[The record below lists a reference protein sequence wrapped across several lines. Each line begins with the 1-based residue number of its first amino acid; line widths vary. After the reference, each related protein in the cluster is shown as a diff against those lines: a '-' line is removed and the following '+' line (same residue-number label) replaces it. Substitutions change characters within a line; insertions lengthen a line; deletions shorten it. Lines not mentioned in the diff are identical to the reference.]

1 MTSVT
6 ILEQKNDEEE
16 EKKIRITGF
25 QQLSKDVKSLL
36 NNEKNSDISITVIGD
51 VGKKEKPK
59 KFYAHKL
66 ILASRCKYFKNLID
80 FKKDIV
86 LKDVSQNIFPI
97 VLQYLYTGYCLLKKD
112 YMMELLEVSHQ
123 LELDELHNDV
133 SDYVLKSL
141 TKETVVDLLMDVK
154 ASKYKVNT
162 KVFIGKI
169 IHFVEENDIDLFQ
182 DKNFMKFDEEILM
195 SLLTSSRITG
205 DEIEI
210 FNAIVKWGK
219 ANKGVKSLKDVLAPL
234 LVHIRFPLMNINDL
248 MDNVKPNDFV
258 PLEYYLLGLEYNI
271 VSDGPFDSTDVRF
284 KQRGTLNRILLNAL
298 GQHRINFQ
306 FSNKQQTVEKVGG
319 GNNWS
324 GSQIIGNKGFNS
336 GLWYWEVIID
346 HLNVDK
352 SGMVI
357 GITKDK
363 KGSSSYKSDIAIGMS
378 GNRFNVKAIRNVSA
392 RCARGDRIGIMLD
405 FNQERIFFFRNGS
418 YMLNYGYIFD
428 GTEYFPIIHMY
439 YEKDKVSIRFFTDKA
454 KFPIMKS

>member
-6 ILEQKNDEEE
+6 ILEQKKDKE

-25 QQLSKDVKSLL
+25 EQLSKDVKSLL
-36 NNEKNSDISITVIGD
+36 NNDKNSDISITVIGD

-80 FKKDIV
+80 EKKDIV
-86 LKDVSQNIFPI
+86 LKDVSQNTFPI
-97 VLQYLYTGYCLLKKD
+97 VLQYLYTGYCQVKQD
-112 YMMELLEVSHQ
+112 YMMELLEVSNQ
-123 LELDELHNDV
+123 LELDDLHNDV
-133 SDYVLKSL
+133 TDYVLKSL

-154 ASKYKVNT
+154 SCKYKVNT
-162 KVFIGKI
+162 KAFIGKI

-182 DKNFMKFDEEILM
+182 NKNFMKFDEEILM
-195 SLLTSSRITG
+195 SLLKSSKITG
-205 DEIEI
+205 DEVEI

-271 VSDGPFDSTDVRF
+271 VPDGPFDSTDVRF
-284 KQRGTLNRILLNAL
+284 KQRSTLNRIFLNAL
-298 GQHRINFQ
+298 GQHRVNFK
-306 FSNKQQTVEKVGG
+306 FSNKQQTVEKIGG

-324 GSQIIGNKGFNS
+324 GSQIIGNKGFSS
-336 GLWYWEVIID
+336 GLWYWEVTID
-346 HLNVDK
+346 RLNVDR

-378 GNRFNVKAIRNVSA
+378 GNRFNVFSSQNMSA
-392 RCARGDRIGIMLD
+392 RCAQGDRIGIMLD
-405 FNQERIFFFRNGS
+405 FKQGRIFFFRNGS
-418 YMLNYGYIFD
+418 DMGNCGNIF
-428 GTEYFPIIHMY
+428 GGSEYFPVIHMY
-439 YEKDKVSIRFFTDKA
+439 YEKDKVSIRLLTDET
-454 KFPIMKS
+454 KFPVVKF